1 LGDFKAIVVCDF
13 EYHYGTGGSSDGP
26 PHVICGCA
34 KELRSGQEYSIW
46 ANEFGSRP
54 PWPYGN
60 DTLFVCYNATAEV
73 RSYMSLGWRPPASI
87 VDLFIEYRQWR
98 NGTFVQIPKEHA
110 RLTDALRY
118 CRAHKNDPP
127 ILNPYPYPEIDAEQK
142 KDWQALALAGGPF
155 SQRDRCGLIE
165 YCMDD
170 VRALCW
176 LLTEMTPRLP
186 ANLNRALYRGRYM
199 VAASAAM
206 VRGFP
211 VDEELWQQFL
221 KYREQILEEVIG
233 NHPVYEGTSF
243 RLDKFSRWL
252 EHLRGRGMIQTW
264 PVTAS
269 GQPSCEDK
277 TFRRYSKVGE
287 VEELRQI
294 RALVKVLQEPRFEI
308 RNGRHYYSLLPFTT
322 KTSRNTTNHCLIQ
335 APSCLHAFIQPK
347 PGTCLISADFSQ
359 QEYYVAAVLSGDAE
373 MLRLYAEGDP
383 YMAFAI
389 KVGLAPPGATKK
401 THRHEREISKT
412 VSLAVMYGQQPFG
425 VARKL
430 GISYNRAQD
439 LLIEHKRQFP
449 RVWAWS
455 EEEVKLGFAHKRA
468 VTRWGWYMTVT
479 RDTSRRTLQNF
490 PVQGLA
496 ADILRLAH
504 LLLMENGVSVCGPIH
519 DAFLAEAAEEEAEE
533 AAAKVKQV
541 MEEAGRIVLGAGTI
555 LRADVQII
563 RYPERWLDRQRGG
576 VMWDK
581 IMGTI
586 YRLSVVNRQAM
597 MKTSGKCPVT
607 YNRKF

>member
-1 LGDFKAIVVCDF
+1 V
-13 EYHYGTGGSSDGP
+13 
-26 PHVICGCA
+26 
-34 KELRSGQEYSIW
+34 W
-46 ANEFGSRP
+46 ADEFGSRP

-60 DTLFVCYNATAEV
+60 DTLVVCYNATAEV
-73 RSYMSLGWRPPASI
+73 RSYMSLGWKPPPSI
-87 VDLFIEYRQWR
+87 LDLFIEYRQWR
-98 NGTFVQIPKEHA
+98 NGTFVQSPKEHA

-118 CRAHKNDPP
+118 CRAHRNDPP

-142 KDWQALALAGGPF
+142 KDWQALALTGGP
-155 SQRDRCGLIE
+155 SNQEDRCGFIE

-176 LLTEMTPRLP
+176 LFTEMTPRLP
-186 ANLNRALYRGRYM
+186 VNLNRALYRGRYM

-206 VRGFP
+206 MRGFP
-211 VDEELWQQFL
+211 VDEELWKQFL
-221 KYREQILEEVIG
+221 RYREQIQEEVIG

-252 EHLRGRGMIQTW
+252 ENLHGRRLIHSW

-277 TFRRYSKVGE
+277 TFRRYSKVEE

-294 RALVKVLQEPRFEI
+294 RAVVKVLQEPRFEI

-335 APSCLHAFIQPK
+335 APCCLHAFIQPK
-347 PGTCLISADFSQ
+347 PGTCLISADFCQ
-359 QEYYVAAVLSGDAE
+359 QEFYVAAVLSGDAG

-383 YMAFAI
+383 YIAFAI
-389 KVGLAPPGATKK
+389 MAGLAPPGATKK
-401 THRHEREISKT
+401 THRQEREISKT
-412 VSLAVMYGQQPFG
+412 VSLAVMYGQQPLG

-439 LLIEHKRQFP
+439 LLIENKPRFP

-455 EEEVKLGFAHKRA
+455 EEEVKLGFVHKRA

-504 LLLMENGVSVCGPIH
+504 LLLMENGVAVCGPIH
-519 DAFLAEAAEEEAEE
+519 DAFLCEAVEEKAEETAV
-533 AAAKVKQV
+533 KVKQV
-541 MEEAGRIVLGAGTI
+541 MEEAGRIVLGPGTI
-555 LRADVQII
+555 LRADVEII
-563 RYPERWLDRQRGG
+563 RYPGRWLDRQRGG

-581 IMGTI
+581 ITGI
-586 YRLSVVNRQAM
+586 IGRLSAVNRQDPTETFGQM
-597 MKTSGKCPVT
+597 FS
-607 YNRKF
+607 NL